1 MPGPV
6 IIRAVLMALAVPRTR
21 LRPSV
26 PRSAPGQIPW
36 PGGCERQWRDTDLQ
50 RLGGPSR
57 AAAAVMTGRGRMSG
71 RVIARPEMTEDTR
84 LAEAREQFLTGELI
98 GPGRARDTILASW
111 WRSREWNVAADRIDL
126 SYVRDPDLDTPLTRS
141 ALPVLR
147 DLRDNLE
154 GQPVSVV
161 LTDARG
167 VLLSRLT
174 ADHDLER
181 HLDHVQLLPGFSY
194 AEQFVGT
201 NGIGA
206 ALESGQAALVLVTST
221 TPSTWRTSPARRRR
235 SDTQDRKRV
244 TPTIYP
250 RSPTRP
256 TPAGRLDERCAV
268 AGVGVEQSSPWWCAA
283 GR

>member
-1 MPGPV
+1 
-6 IIRAVLMALAVPRTR
+6 
-21 LRPSV
+21 
-26 PRSAPGQIPW
+26 
-36 PGGCERQWRDTDLQ
+36 
-50 RLGGPSR
+50 
-57 AAAAVMTGRGRMSG
+57 MSG
-71 RVIARPEMTEDTR
+71 RVIARPEMTEDTG

-98 GPGRARDTILASW
+98 GPGRVRDTILASW

-201 NGIGA
+201 NGIGT
-206 ALESGQAALVLVTST
+206 ALESGQAAHVFGHEHYAEHLEDL
-221 TPSTWRTSPARRRR
+221 A
-235 SDTQDRKRV
+235 
-244 TPTIYP
+244 
-250 RSPTRP
+250 
-256 TPAGRLDERCAV
+256 
-268 AGVGVEQSSPWWCAA
+268 CAA
-283 GR
+283 APVRYSRSQASNSNDLPTVTNKAHAHRAPG